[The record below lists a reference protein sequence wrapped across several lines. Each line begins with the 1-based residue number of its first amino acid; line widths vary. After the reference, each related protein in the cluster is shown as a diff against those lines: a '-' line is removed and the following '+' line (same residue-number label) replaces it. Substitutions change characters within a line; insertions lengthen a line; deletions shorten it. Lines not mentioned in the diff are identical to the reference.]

1 MDTVFGRYQLIEVIG
16 EGAMGKVYR
25 ARDTKMRREVAV
37 KVLAPELATEPG
49 YRERFRRE
57 AYGVA
62 QLSEPHVIPIHEA
75 DEIDGQLYLVM
86 PVVDGTDVQA
96 LLNRD
101 GHLTP
106 ELTVAIVEQVAAAL
120 DSAHDQGLVHRDVK
134 PSNLLITDDEFVY
147 LIDFGIARGEAAPK
161 LTHTGSILGTW
172 GYMAPER
179 FTDGTNDACV
189 DIYAL
194 ACVLYECLTGQLP
207 FPGETL
213 EQQFTGH
220 TTQDP
225 PKPTDVKP
233 ELPAG
238 FDEVIARGLAKDPQ
252 QRYET
257 ARELAAAARQVL
269 DDASDPGS
277 SSNDDSEPASS
288 SDARVR
294 PQRLDAAPGKTG
306 SARPAEG
313 DQPAPPAAEVTA
325 TPSSDAAPPWH
336 RRRPWQIGGVAAAL
350 VIGVA
355 GVAAIAGNPT
365 AHTVSQAGL
374 TSQPPASAP
383 VVLPFTG
390 LNGPTPVAVSPGGNV
405 YVGDYY
411 NNRVVQLA
419 SGSFTETV
427 LPFTGLNRPQ
437 SLAVDSAGTVYV
449 SDGRGQVLILPAG
462 AAGQSKLA
470 DTGAEDP
477 AGVAVDTAG
486 NVYVVDTPNNRVL
499 KLHAGGG
506 PQTVLPFTGLNAP
519 GGVAVDSSGAV
530 YVCDAYNNR
539 VLQLPAAAGTQIVL
553 PFTELGFPTGVAV
566 DKSGAV
572 YVSDSLKN
580 QILKLPAGASSQTVL
595 PISGLNHPEGVAVDA
610 AGNVY
615 VTDSNN
621 NRVLQLPAR

>member
-62 QLSEPHVIPIHEA
+62 QLNEPHVIPIHEA

-106 ELTVAIVEQVAAAL
+106 ELTVTIVEQVAVAL
-120 DSAHDQGLVHRDVK
+120 DAAHEQGLVHRDVK

-161 LTHTGSILGTW
+161 LTYTGSILGTW

-207 FPGETL
+207 FSGETL

-225 PKPTDVKP
+225 PRPTDVKP

-238 FDEVIARGLAKDPQ
+238 FDEVIARGLAKDPD
-252 QRYET
+252 QRYPT
-257 ARELAAAARQVL
+257 ARDLAAAARQVL
-269 DDASDPGS
+269 DDASELGPCG
-277 SSNDDSEPASS
+277 A
-288 SDARVR
+288 AR
-294 PQRLDAAPGKTG
+294 
-306 SARPAEG
+306 
-313 DQPAPPAAEVTA
+313 
-325 TPSSDAAPPWH
+325 TPNSDAAAPAEPQRPGATPDTSGTAEKPARSKTVTPPPSQATPAWH
-336 RRRPWQIGGVAAAL
+336 RRRPWQLGGAAAAL
-350 VIGVA
+350 VIAVVGV
-355 GVAAIAGNPT
+355 GAIAGNPT
-365 AHTVSQAGL
+365 AHPVSQVAG
-374 TSQPPASAP
+374 ASEPLRPAP

-390 LNGPTPVAVSPGGNV
+390 LDGPTPVAVGPGGAV

-419 SGSFTETV
+419 SGSFAETE

-437 SLAVDSAGTVYV
+437 SLAVDSTGTVYV
-449 SDGRGQVLILPAG
+449 SGARGEVLTLPAG
-462 AAGQSKLA
+462 AASASKLA
-470 DTGAEDP
+470 DTGAEDS
-477 AGVAVDTAG
+477 AGLAVDTAG

-499 KLHAGGG
+499 KLPGGGG
-506 PQTVLPFTGLNAP
+506 PQTVLPFTGLKAP
-519 GGVAVDSSGAV
+519 AGVAVDSSGAV

-539 VLQLPAAAGTQIVL
+539 VLKLPAGASTQIVL
-553 PFTELGFPTGVAV
+553 PFTELVFPTAVAV
-566 DKSGAV
+566 DKTGAV
-572 YVSDSLKN
+572 YVSDSPKN
-580 QILKLPAGASSQTVL
+580 QILKLPAGADSQTVL
-595 PISGLNHPEGVAVDA
+595 PLGGLNHPEGVAVDE

-621 NRVLQLPAR
+621 NRVLKLAAH